1 MDVVTAARTSPPP
14 VTPPATPPFTRYTRP
29 SAYESTRIGFVVYSY
44 TAVVSFDLTT
54 YGNKQMMI
62 EHIWRLDYMS
72 SSTNTASG
80 LLVIT
85 SHVITS
91 EGQTSVRTIVCV
103 CRRSYRLRK
112 RTDIARSMHALDI
125 NVISLFLI
133 SYSKVI
139 FYEKKIIFKI
149 ICQRYNL

>member
-85 SHVITS
+85 SQVITS
-91 EGQTSVRTIVCV
+91 EGQTSRTIVCACSV
-103 CRRSYRLRK
+103 RREPITQAHRYCPVN
-112 RTDIARSMHALDI
+112 ARSRYQCNIA
-125 NVISLFLI
+125 I
-133 SYSKVI
+133 SYI
-139 FYEKKIIFKI
+139 LF
-149 ICQRYNL
+149 